1 MSCDAYQYQ
10 PNCDVSKYGFRSLS
24 WKLNAQCQSEKKK
37 NHTLFGNHLPEYEV
51 LKLSNLT
58 KRRKK
63 NVERFDR

>member
-1 MSCDAYQYQ
+1 MHTSTNQIVMLV
-10 PNCDVSKYGFRSLS
+10 NMVSEASHGSLMHNVN
-24 WKLNAQCQSEKKK
+24 LNKKKKK